1 MKINDVTFAHVFG
14 YFPWPAKVLEV
25 KEKTVTVCFFHTME
39 INTVKKTQTTQVTAQ
54 SIRKYENK
62 YGERKGF
69 SDALKQLYAF
79 SASHGLQFCPEESS
93 LRAVKNP
100 LSGHAY
106 HVAGVESIPQPSHTY
121 LAAEAHDSA
130 VTVPIAPPVVH
141 NAPFYAAIPPA
152 PVNLGPAPADTV
164 THQRILAPVRTHS
177 VVTPQVTQI
186 VTELNVVK
194 YDVDVPVAVPLE
206 VIVNK
211 HVPRPYTVE
220 VPRPVEVPAPYKVH
234 PVQEIVETPHIH
246 TAHHTTHSATV
257 QHHAVPVATSVA
269 VDVHTSI
276 SSNILNDECKKGHAS
291 MPPSDPPSPQLYEIV
306 SSQVVRTREPLG
318 VSAFEAL
325 LTPLSSAP
333 VDPVNVAET
342 SGLSTDSPTCDPP
355 PPNAPVNPVKVAKPV
370 ATQQLV
376 PESSGQG
383 KDVLARKLQLTSAG
397 LSGPARPD
405 QTKSISLKRKST
417 EQKLNDLNKSMA
429 DNLENILTP
438 VAPKKNK
445 QIKNVGK
452 EKNVCK
458 GRPVNPYILYFNDR
472 QAIIKQENPN
482 IVHKEI
488 SKIVGVEWA
497 SLKSDN
503 PDKYLEYQTIYQK
516 NLESYKSSKDA
527 NLKNN
532 DIENAVS
539 DEKDLKRENDQLKE
553 ENDQL
558 KEENEIILK
567 ENLHL
572 KRQNSGMQKEIE
584 QLKEQ
589 KQNLEKEKNNLKKA
603 YSQSKEVV
611 EKLIKK

>member
-1 MKINDVTFAHVFG
+1 MKLNDVTFAHVFG

-25 KEKTVTVCFFHTME
+25 KEKTVTVYFFHTME
-39 INTVKKTQTTQVTAQ
+39 VNTVKKSQTSPVTAQ
-54 SIRKYENK
+54 SIRKFENK

-69 SDALKQLYAF
+69 SDALKELYAF
-79 SASHGLQFCPEESS
+79 AASHGLQFCPEESS

-100 LSGHAY
+100 LS
-106 HVAGVESIPQPSHTY
+106 
-121 LAAEAHDSA
+121 
-130 VTVPIAPPVVH
+130 
-141 NAPFYAAIPPA
+141 
-152 PVNLGPAPADTV
+152 
-164 THQRILAPVRTHS
+164 
-177 VVTPQVTQI
+177 
-186 VTELNVVK
+186 
-194 YDVDVPVAVPLE
+194 
-206 VIVNK
+206 
-211 HVPRPYTVE
+211 
-220 VPRPVEVPAPYKVH
+220 
-234 PVQEIVETPHIH
+234 
-246 TAHHTTHSATV
+246 
-257 QHHAVPVATSVA
+257 
-269 VDVHTSI
+269 VHTSI
-276 SSNILNDECKKGHAS
+276 SSNILNDERKKGHAS
-291 MPPSDPPSPQLYEIV
+291 MPPSDPPSPQLSEIV
-306 SSQVVRTREPLG
+306 SSQVVRTRELTCEPLG

-333 VDPVNVAET
+333 VDPVKVAEM
-342 SGLSTDSPTCDPP
+342 SGLSTDSPTCDPRPPGVSAIEAPLSP

-383 KDVLARKLQLTSAG
+383 KDVVARKLQITSAG

-445 QIKNVGK
+445 QIKNVRK

-472 QAIIKQENPN
+472 QGIIKQENPN
-482 IVHKEI
+482 MVHKEI
-488 SKIVGVEWA
+488 SKIVAVEWS

-527 NLKNN
+527 TLKNN

-539 DEKDLKRENDQLKE
+539 DEKDLKKQ
-553 ENDQL
+553 NDQL
-558 KEENEIILK
+558 KEENETILK

-572 KRQNSGMQKEIE
+572 KRQNSIMQKEIE
-584 QLKEQ
+584 QLNEE
-589 KQNLEKEKNNLKKA
+589 KQNLEKEKNELTKA